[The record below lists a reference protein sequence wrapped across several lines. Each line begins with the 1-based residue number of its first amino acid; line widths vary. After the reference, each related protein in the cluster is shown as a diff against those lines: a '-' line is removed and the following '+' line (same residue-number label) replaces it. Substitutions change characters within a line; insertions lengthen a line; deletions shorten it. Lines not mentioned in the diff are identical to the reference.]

1 MTVWNAHPT
10 LLMIMNIITA
20 DQMCYEYYY
29 QILFYCNALFSKVCI
44 MEYGIYCVA
53 GCRNLSRV
61 HSIQLNSVDMA
72 LYPHSLM
79 YVYRAVEPR

>member
-29 QILFYCNALFSKVCI
+29 QILLYCNALFSKVCI
-44 MEYGIYCVA
+44 MDMVYIVLQDVGI
-53 GCRNLSRV
+53 CRVCTQS
-61 HSIQLNSVDMA
+61 S
-72 LYPHSLM
+72 
-79 YVYRAVEPR
+79 